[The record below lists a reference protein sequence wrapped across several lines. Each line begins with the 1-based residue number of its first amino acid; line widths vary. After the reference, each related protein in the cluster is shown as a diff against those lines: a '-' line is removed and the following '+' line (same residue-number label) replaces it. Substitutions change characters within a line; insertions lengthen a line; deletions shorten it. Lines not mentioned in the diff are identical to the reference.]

1 MLPRLVLLIA
11 FLVPCI
17 ALANDPLD
25 WSELQRLYACD
36 LAFDARYVREDDV
49 HLWVK
54 VVAVLR
60 DRGYSIVPGDHMRV
74 DKMAST
80 DCGYAWNIGKER
92 RWRFYLQK
100 EEGKGHWALLQR
112 STSSAIPFIH
122 DRAIMHMPQWV
133 ELPIA
138 EFDRCMIEFQTCYAS
153 ADSGNTF
160 TMIGDQ
166 ARIDSLAMGNP
177 ILAQF
182 EKQGRTVTAGH
193 LFEAPER
200 PVPPA
205 PPPVIR
211 DCVLLEQPP
220 RKHGAPSDAKAAPIR
235 LSVLDPTPDSLASR
249 TILRVLVDV
258 DGHIR
263 DATVVRASTPQR
275 DGAALRAVGD
285 LPALEP
291 GRDQG
296 VPTACYLVFP
306 VRFTLPGE

>member
-1 MLPRLVLLIA
+1 MRLLFGIFLALMSPRVVA
-11 FLVPCI
+11 G
-17 ALANDPLD
+17 NDPLD

-36 LAFDARYVREDDV
+36 LAIDARYVREDKA

-60 DRGYSIVPGDHMRV
+60 DLGYSIVQGDHIRV

-112 STSSAIPFIH
+112 STGSAIDFFH
-122 DRAIMHMPQWV
+122 DRALLQMPAAV
-133 ELPIA
+133 ELSIA

-160 TMIGDQ
+160 STLCDQ
-166 ARIDSLAMGNP
+166 ARIDSLARGNA
-177 ILAQF
+177 IIAQF
-182 EKQGRTVTAGH
+182 EKQGHSVTAAH
-193 LFEAPER
+193 LFEPPEV
-200 PVPPA
+200 PVQPA

-211 DCVLLEQPP
+211 DCALLEQPP
-220 RKHGAPSDAKAAPIR
+220 RKLGATSDDTDAPFR

-291 GRDQG
+291 GRQNG
-296 VPTACYLVFP
+296 VPTACYEVFP
-306 VRFTLPGE
+306 IRFILK